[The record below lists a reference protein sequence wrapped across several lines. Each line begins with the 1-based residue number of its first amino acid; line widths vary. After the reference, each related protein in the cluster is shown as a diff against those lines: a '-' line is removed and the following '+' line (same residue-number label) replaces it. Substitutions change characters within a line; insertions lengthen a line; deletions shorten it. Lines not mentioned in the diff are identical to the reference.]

1 MKKIYSKIIT
11 IVICA
16 FILIFSLSLIFIPK
30 KEFSENE
37 NRYLESFPKFTFK
50 SLMSGDFIESFE
62 DYITDHFPFRD
73 TFISIKT
80 FIEKALGKSDI
91 NNVYLAKDD
100 YLIQA
105 YKKPVNNDKI
115 IKVLKKFQEE
125 LNYVNMNLMLVP
137 TSVTIN
143 KDLLPNNA
151 LNYSELDTIDYIYS
165 NIDFDKIELY
175 ETFIE
180 HKNDY
185 QLYYRLDHHWTT
197 YAAYYAYVEYAKHN
211 NIDYYSLNSF
221 DIKEVTKD
229 FNGTLY
235 SKTNDY
241 TRKSD
246 SIHIFDLKN
255 SDYTVYYSDIAKTT
269 NTLYEMSY
277 LDKKDKYAMF
287 LNNNHA
293 LIEITNNNLSNSKE
307 LVVIK
312 DSYANSLIPFLINH
326 YEKIYVIDPRY
337 YKKSISEFIKSNSNI
352 KDLLFVY
359 NVNGLDDDLGIRSV
373 R

>member
-1 MKKIYSKIIT
+1 MKKIYAKIIT
-11 IVICA
+11 IFICL
-16 FILIFSLSLIFIPK
+16 FILLFSIGLIFVPK

-37 NRYLESFPKFTFK
+37 NRYLESFPKFSFK
-50 SLMSGDFIESFE
+50 KLFDGRFIESFE
-62 DYITDHFPFRD
+62 DYITDHFPVRD
-73 TFISIKT
+73 GFISIKT
-80 FIEKALGKSDI
+80 FSEKLLGKDDI
-91 NNVYLAKDD
+91 NNVYFAKDD
-100 YLIQA
+100 YLIQM

-115 IKVLKKFQEE
+115 IKVLRDFQEE

-151 LNYSELDTIDYIYS
+151 PSYNELDTINYIYD
-165 NIDFDKIELY
+165 NVNFDKITLY
-175 ETFIE
+175 DTFME
-180 HKNDY
+180 HKKDY

-246 SIHIFDLKN
+246 SIHTFDLSN
-255 SDYTVYYSDIAKTT
+255 SSYTIYYSDINKTT
-269 NTLYEMSY
+269 DTFYEESY
-277 LDKKDKYAMF
+277 LGKKDKYAMF

-293 LIEITNNNLSNSKE
+293 LIEITNNNLKNSKE
-307 LVVIK
+307 LVIIK
-312 DSYANSLIPFLINH
+312 DSYANSLIPFLANH
-326 YEKIYVIDPRY
+326 YEKVYVIDPRY
-337 YKKSISEFIKSNSNI
+337 YKKNISDFVKSNSNI
-352 KDLLFVY
+352 KDILFVY
-359 NVNGLDDDLGIRSV
+359 NVNGLDEDLGILSV